1 MHCLGFRFRLHR
13 RDLPG
18 RPDIVLPKY
27 RSVIFVHGCFW
38 HGHENCRRSARPT
51 SNASFWS
58 NKLDKNIARDK
69 RTKALLRSLGWK
81 VLVVWECQVRAT
93 GLRSRLARF
102 LTNAVTREGDR

>member
-38 HGHENCRRSARPT
+38 HGHKNCRRAVRPT
-51 SNASFWS
+51 SNVSFW
-58 NKLDKNIARDK
+58 NDKLDKNKARDK

-81 VLVVWECQVRAT
+81 VLVVWECQVQAKVL
-93 GLRSRLARF
+93 GSRLTQF
-102 LTNAVTREGDR
+102 LTNSVTGEGDR